1 MCLFS
6 VKIIETFLIVKIEL
20 LSHFETHILIIVSS
34 YYNFVLSVIIRKK
47 EVLNGDKVELHVHFF
62 FITSVSK
69 NVSNRGIFFIV

>member
-6 VKIIETFLIVKIEL
+6 VKIIETFFIVKIEL

-34 YYNFVLSVIIRKK
+34 YYNFVLSVVIRKK
-47 EVLNGDKVELHVHFF
+47 KVLNGEKVELCPFF